1 MLLNIE
7 QTGEPPKSL
16 PHPVCEE
23 KPNPFHFPFKIRR
36 RWLRCGQGGTC
47 SASWTP
53 NSRRVKGLVVRGGES
68 DSFGVDQ
75 FDIEIHLNW
84 RKSDDDVKNK
94 HVSFCALSDSRI
106 HKLNEQRNEFSV
118 IIYWVV
124 EKREYVLRYALRNA
138 INQANMVAACG
149 TLLLF
154 SFICLLRNSSS
165 EKRKWLR
172 EC

>member
-124 EKREYVLRYALRNA
+124 EKE
-138 INQANMVAACG
+138 NMFLGMPCAMQSTRRTWWRHVAHSYC
-149 TLLLF
+149 LV
-154 SFICLLRNSSS
+154 SFVCSGIVAQ
-165 EKRKWLR
+165 KRRK
-172 EC
+172 